1 MATLEGEGARHVA
14 KPPTCGD
21 PQAELCVL
29 TNEEGFIE
37 EADVVENRAANDN
50 RGQNDRPVVHEVIAK
65 LVGTFGVESAHRDDP
80 AVRRVIAGKIDE
92 VAVDEANVRAAS
104 ERGQLA
110 LKLLRR
116 PEVVSIKDGDE
127 LAARFAHRAIS
138 RGRSPEPRGLDDL
151 QFVDLAIQPLQDD
164 P

>member
-1 MATLEGEGARHVA
+1 MATLEGESAWDVTES
-14 KPPTCGD
+14 PTCGD

-37 EADVVENRAANDN
+37 ETDVVENRAANDK
-50 RGQNDRPVVHEVIAK
+50 RGRHDRRVVHEIIAK
-65 LVGTFGVESAHRDDP
+65 LVSAFGVKSAHRDDP
-80 AVRRVIAGKIDE
+80 AVRRVIAGEIDE
-92 VAVDEANVRAAS
+92 VAVDEANVCAAS

-127 LAARFAHRAIS
+127 LAARLAHRAIE
-138 RGRSPEPRGLDDL
+138 RDGCPEPRRL
-151 QFVDLAIQPLQDD
+151 
-164 P
+164 